1 MQERILKALR
11 CQKFMLT
18 PLRGVHCDRHGK
30 LGSLIAEGLKAGRK
44 KARAEWRMMFLD
56 LLEDEGWP
64 IFLPV
69 TLTVDIPDDLAA
81 ELGVGFQNLGRAA
94 LEALAAEAY
103 SKEVL
108 SLEQIRRMLGLG
120 SLWEAQAMLS
130 RHAVWPD
137 QSAEEILADARRS
150 FEFRQAIA

>member
-1 MQERILKALR
+1 MRDGI
-11 CQKFMLT
+11 F
-18 PLRGVHCDRHGK
+18 
-30 LGSLIAEGLKAGRK
+30 SLA
-44 KARAEWRMMFLD
+44 M
-56 LLEDEGWP
+56 
-64 IFLPV
+64 
-69 TLTVDIPDDLAA
+69 TLTVEIPDDLADA
-81 ELGVGFQNLGRAA
+81 LGAGFRNLSHAT

-130 RHAVWPD
+130 RHGVWSD

-150 FEFRQAIA
+150 FEFRHAIP

>member
-1 MQERILKALR
+1 MSEIYAD
-11 CQKFMLT
+11 
-18 PLRGVHCDRHGK
+18 PLRGVHCDRNGK

-44 KARAEWRMMFLD
+44 KSRAEWRMSFLD
-56 LLEDEGWP
+56 LLEDERWH
-64 IFLPV
+64 IFLPM

-81 ELGVGFQNLGRAA
+81 DLGAGFQNLGRAA

>member
-1 MQERILKALR
+1 MLLLLR
-11 CQKFMLT
+11 C
-18 PLRGVHCDRHGK
+18 VHCDRNGK

-44 KARAEWRMMFLD
+44 KARAEWRMSFLD
-56 LLEDEGWP
+56 LLKDERWH
-64 IFLPV
+64 IFLPM
-69 TLTVDIPDDLAA
+69 TLTMDIPDDLAA

-103 SKEVL
+103 SKDVL

>member
-1 MQERILKALR
+1 MASAPPGADFVHTGTRALATADHQEHLLERGISALG
-11 CQKFMLT
+11 M
-18 PLRGVHCDRHGK
+18 
-30 LGSLIAEGLKAGRK
+30 A
-44 KARAEWRMMFLD
+44 FLD
-56 LLEDEGWP
+56 LLEDETWH
-64 IFLPV
+64 IFLPM

-81 ELGVGFQNLGRAA
+81 DLGAGFQNLGRAA

-137 QSAEEILADARRS
+137 QSAEQILADARRS
-150 FEFRQAIA
+150 LEFRQAIA

>member
-1 MQERILKALR
+1 M
-11 CQKFMLT
+11 
-18 PLRGVHCDRHGK
+18 
-30 LGSLIAEGLKAGRK
+30 GSLTADGLKAGRR

-64 IFLPV
+64 TFLLM
-69 TLTVDIPDDLAA
+69 TLTVDIPDDLAE
-81 ELGVGFQNLGRAA
+81 ELGAGFQNLGRAA

-108 SLEQIRRMLGLG
+108 SLEQTRRMLRLG
-120 SLWEAQAMLS
+120 SLWEARAMLS

-150 FEFRQAIA
+150 FEFRRAIA

>member
-11 CQKFMLT
+11 CQKFMLP
-18 PLRGVHCDRHGK
+18 PLRGVHCDRNGK

-44 KARAEWRMMFLD
+44 KARAEWRMSFLD
-56 LLEDEGWP
+56 LLKDERWH
-64 IFLPV
+64 IFLPM

-81 ELGVGFQNLGRAA
+81 DLGVGFQNLGRAA

>member
-1 MQERILKALR
+1 
-11 CQKFMLT
+11 MLP
-18 PLRGVHCDRHGK
+18 PLRGVHCDRNGK

-44 KARAEWRMMFLD
+44 KARAEWRMSFLD
-56 LLEDEGWP
+56 LLKDERWH
-64 IFLPV
+64 IFLPM

-81 ELGVGFQNLGRAA
+81 DLGAGFQNLGRAA

>member
-1 MQERILKALR
+1 MPDTYDLVTTAWHFWI
-11 CQKFMLT
+11 C
-18 PLRGVHCDRHGK
+18 
-30 LGSLIAEGLKAGRK
+30 
-44 KARAEWRMMFLD
+44 WRMRDGICFL
-56 LLEDEGWP
+56 L
-64 IFLPV
+64 V

>member
-1 MQERILKALR
+1 
-11 CQKFMLT
+11 MLT
-18 PLRGVHCDRHGK
+18 PLRGVHCDRNGK
-30 LGSLIAEGLKAGRK
+30 LGSLIAEGFKAGRK
-44 KARAEWRMMFLD
+44 KARAEWRMSFLESFLD
-56 LLEDEGWP
+56 LLEDERWH
-64 IFLPV
+64 IFLAM

-81 ELGVGFQNLGRAA
+81 ELGLGFQNLGRAA

-120 SLWEAQAMLS
+120 SLWEAQTMLS

>member
-11 CQKFMLT
+11 CQKSMLP
-18 PLRGVHCDRHGK
+18 PLRGVHRDRNGK

-44 KARAEWRMMFLD
+44 KARAEWSMSFLD
-56 LLEDEGWP
+56 LLKDERWH
-64 IFLPV
+64 IFLPM

-81 ELGVGFQNLGRAA
+81 DLGAGFQNLGRAA

>member
-1 MQERILKALR
+1 
-11 CQKFMLT
+11 MLP
-18 PLRGVHCDRHGK
+18 PLRGVHCDRNGK
-30 LGSLIAEGLKAGRK
+30 LASLIAEGFKAGRK
-44 KARAEWRMMFLD
+44 KARAEWRMSFLESFLD
-56 LLEDEGWP
+56 LLEDERWH
-64 IFLPV
+64 IFFLM
-69 TLTVDIPDDLAA
+69 TLTMDIPDDLAA
-81 ELGVGFQNLGRAA
+81 DLGAGFQNLGRAA

>member
-1 MQERILKALR
+1 MQGSADKALG
-11 CQKFMLT
+11 CPFSMPDTYDLAT
-18 PLRGVHCDRHGK
+18 TAWHFWIC
-30 LGSLIAEGLKAGRK
+30 
-44 KARAEWRMMFLD
+44 WRMRD
-56 LLEDEGWP
+56 G
-64 IFLPV
+64 ISFLPM

>member
-1 MQERILKALR
+1 M
-11 CQKFMLT
+11 
-18 PLRGVHCDRHGK
+18 V
-30 LGSLIAEGLKAGRK
+30 
-44 KARAEWRMMFLD
+44 FLNM
-56 LLEDEGWP
+56 LEDEGWP
-64 IFLPV
+64 IFMLI
-69 TLTVDIPDDLAA
+69 TLTVDITDDLA
-81 ELGVGFQNLGRAA
+81 EEIGVGFQNLGRAA

-120 SLWEAQAMLS
+120 SLWEARAMLS
-130 RHAVWPD
+130 RHAVRPD

>member
-11 CQKFMLT
+11 CQKSMLP
-18 PLRGVHCDRHGK
+18 PLRGFHCDRNAK

-44 KARAEWRMMFLD
+44 KARAEWRMSFLD
-56 LLEDEGWP
+56 LLKDERWH
-64 IFLPV
+64 IFLPM

>member
-1 MQERILKALR
+1 M
-11 CQKFMLT
+11 
-18 PLRGVHCDRHGK
+18 
-30 LGSLIAEGLKAGRK
+30 GSLTADGLKAGRR

-64 IFLPV
+64 TFLPV

-81 ELGVGFQNLGRAA
+81 ELGAGFQNLGRAA

-108 SLEQIRRMLGLG
+108 SLEQIRRMLGLFFAFVENG
-120 SLWEAQAMLS
+120 IPLEPESGGIDHRGHREHRGRMNES
-130 RHAVWPD
+130 E
-137 QSAEEILADARRS
+137 SN
-150 FEFRQAIA
+150 